1 MGWLF
6 LHPSCFLGFFLA
18 SGSGAVDGRGGA
30 FALGYLDEDEEDV
43 GWAIDFSIAM
53 FTDSTAFLA
62 FDQQL
67 FGHQSV
73 HLQSCWAT
81 YAPCVC
87 DHLPLLVYQ
96 QRPLHIPCELEGSW

>member
-30 FALGYLDEDEEDV
+30 FALGYLDEDEEDA

-53 FTDSTAFLA
+53 FTDSMAFRGIWLA
-62 FDQQL
+62 AFRASERSS
-67 FGHQSV
+67 SV
-73 HLQSCWAT
+73 ML
-81 YAPCVC
+81 
-87 DHLPLLVYQ
+87 
-96 QRPLHIPCELEGSW
+96 GSIRAMRV